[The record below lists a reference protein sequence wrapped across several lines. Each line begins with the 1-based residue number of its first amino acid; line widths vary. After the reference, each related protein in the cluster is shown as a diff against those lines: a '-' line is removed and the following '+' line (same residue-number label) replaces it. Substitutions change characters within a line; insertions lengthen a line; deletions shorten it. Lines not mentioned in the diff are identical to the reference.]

1 MQAAFDDAGHELT
14 ALLTGAP
21 GWWDCA
27 TVVTDGQRH
36 VNTRLGSQKRVF
48 LLGFWER
55 GVKMAGG
62 NTPDLTAAAGA
73 AATWQA
79 DSRLAAL
86 REAWPFVEY
95 GELAESYE
103 RGNPT
108 QAIWEMARRSRRS
121 RDRGLLEAARAAVI
135 EAAYAQP
142 ALRVLFPFTSLR
154 SLNFSRCTRF
164 PYSRDLPMI
173 DTIPRAWE
181 PPIDPGAEVRFTID
195 WPPNS
200 PYGTGHI
207 ADASSA
213 AEAVAIVVA
222 HLPAGCGPAID
233 GTAEDLDQPPP
244 DPT

>member
-14 ALLTGAP
+14 ALLTWAP

-27 TVVTDGQRH
+27 TMVTDGQRH
-36 VNTRLGSQKRVF
+36 VNTNLGSQERVF
-48 LLGFWER
+48 VMGFWER
-55 GVKMAGG
+55 GVRMAGG
-62 NTPDLTAAAGA
+62 KAPDLTAAAGA
-73 AATWQA
+73 TATWQA

-95 GELAESYE
+95 GELAEAYE

-108 QAIWEMARRSRRS
+108 QAMWEIFRRSRRS
-121 RDRGLLEAARAAVI
+121 RDRALI

-142 ALRVLFPFTSLR
+142 ALRVLFPFTNLG

-164 PYSRDLPMI
+164 PYSWDLPVI

-181 PPIDPGAEVRFTID
+181 PPIDPGAEVRFTIS

-233 GTAEDLDQPPP
+233 GTAEDLDQLPP
-244 DPT
+244 DST